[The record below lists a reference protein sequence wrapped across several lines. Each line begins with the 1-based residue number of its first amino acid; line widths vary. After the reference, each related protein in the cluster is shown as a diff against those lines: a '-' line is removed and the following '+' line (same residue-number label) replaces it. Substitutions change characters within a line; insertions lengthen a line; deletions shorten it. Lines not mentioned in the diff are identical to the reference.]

1 MASMSDKRN
10 RNSNWIQET
19 GISKHKGALHREL
32 HVPAGKKIPIG
43 KLEGAAKQP
52 GKMGRRA
59 RLAMTL
65 RKMD

>member
-1 MASMSDKRN
+1 MSSLADKRN
-10 RNSNWIQET
+10 KNSNWIADT

-32 HVPAGKKIPIG
+32 HVPAGKRIPFG
-43 KLEGAAKQP
+43 KLEGAAKQS